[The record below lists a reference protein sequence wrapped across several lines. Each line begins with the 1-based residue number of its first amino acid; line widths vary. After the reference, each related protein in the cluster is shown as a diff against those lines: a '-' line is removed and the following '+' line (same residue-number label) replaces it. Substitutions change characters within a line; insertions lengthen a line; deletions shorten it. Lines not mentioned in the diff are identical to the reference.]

1 MKKKIIIWSV
11 AAAMA
16 VSILA
21 GCERE
26 EEQERISSTSA
37 STVERKDFTF
47 DINPATFDL
56 TIEQD
61 GVREQAAAPMPESK
75 VTELKREADK
85 VEWTYPERKMKV
97 ALEKKPGYLD
107 ITLQSTGAERF
118 QWPKVS
124 ADSYILPLWEGKF
137 VPGRDANW
145 KTFLQDETMTWS
157 ESFSMNFFALNKK
170 HYSFVYILKQPF
182 NHEVHF
188 DTKDDIQFQLDHEF
202 PSVNPDRT
210 YGFRLY
216 VADSDPVQIAG
227 LYKSV
232 LEEKSAIVTL
242 AQKAKANPEIEKL
255 YGAPHIYL
263 WNNDLLTPEEINWP
277 QWRAGLK
284 SPLYPWVSK
293 LLAQYTEDGSKEFDT
308 VFKQVSAQDHVE
320 KYQKSVIVRALNQVL
335 KMKELYNADVFQPSD
350 AVARQLIQQGVAAL
364 SEQKLYQLNKMLLKS
379 VLLDAV
385 GPIEDWGKANS
396 TDIVREMSQLGIK
409 KAWIGLPNWI
419 NGLMNPKFVEQA
431 DQAGYLVAPYDSY
444 HSIHDK
450 ENRDWNTAYFG
461 DGPLYE
467 QATITNKK
475 GEKVKGFLG
484 RGRKLNPTLAL
495 PLVKQ
500 RVQSIMQDG
509 ISYRSWFVDADATGE
524 IYDDYSPGHPTTQE
538 QDMKARL
545 ERMAYIA
552 NEKKMVV
559 GSETG
564 NDFASGVIAFAHGL
578 ETPVIKWGDPDMR
591 VNKSS
596 EYYVGGYYSTQGG
609 IPERYRKQVPVKELY
624 KRIYIDPAYSLPL
637 YKLVYND
644 SVITT
649 HHWEWG
655 SFKIKDAVVERMMTE
670 FLYNVPPLY
679 HLDQQQWAKDK
690 QTIAAYL
697 KEWAPFHQQAVTR
710 PMTGFR
716 ILTPDRL
723 VQSTAFGSDLK
734 VIANYSAAD
743 YRDEQ
748 GTVIKPRTVVI
759 YEGGH
764 GKAIDLSAIMKA
776 S

>member
-1 MKKKIIIWSV
+1 MDISRTEGEGRSRKETGLSGHH
-11 AAAMA
+11 A
-16 VSILA
+16 SI
-21 GCERE
+21 
-26 EEQERISSTSA
+26 
-37 STVERKDFTF
+37 
-47 DINPATFDL
+47 
-56 TIEQD
+56 D
-61 GVREQAAAPMPESK
+61 G
-75 VTELKREADK
+75 
-85 VEWTYPERKMKV
+85 
-97 ALEKKPGYLD
+97 G
-107 ITLQSTGAERF
+107 GRF

-145 KTFLQDETMTWS
+145 KTFLDGETMTWS

-170 HYSFVYILKQPF
+170 QYSLVYILKHPF
-182 NHEVHF
+182 NQEVHF

-216 VADSDPVQIAG
+216 VADNDPVHIAG

-232 LEEKSAIVTL
+232 LEEKPEIVTL
-242 AQKAKANPEIEKL
+242 AQKAKANPDIEKL

-263 WNNDLLTPEEINWP
+263 WNNDLLTPEEIHWP
-277 QWRAGLK
+277 QWRASLK
-284 SPLYPWVSK
+284 SPLYPWISQ

-308 VFKQVSAQDHVE
+308 VFKQISGQD
-320 KYQKSVIVRALNQVL
+320 
-335 KMKELYNADVFQPSD
+335 
-350 AVARQLIQQGVAAL
+350 
-364 SEQKLYQLNKMLLKS
+364 
-379 VLLDAV
+379 
-385 GPIEDWGKANS
+385 
-396 TDIVREMSQLGIK
+396 
-409 KAWIGLPNWI
+409 
-419 NGLMNPKFVEQA
+419 
-431 DQAGYLVAPYDSY
+431 
-444 HSIHDK
+444 
-450 ENRDWNTAYFG
+450 
-461 DGPLYE
+461 PLYE
-467 QATITNKK
+467 QATITNKE

-509 ISYRSWFVDADATGE
+509 IPYRSWFVDADATGE
-524 IYDDYSPGHPTTQE
+524 IYDDYSPEHPTTQE

-596 EYYVGGYYSTQGG
+596 EYYVGGYYSKQGG

-624 KRIYIDPAYSLPL
+624 KRIYLNPAYSLPL

-655 SFKIKDAVVERMMTE
+655 TFKIKDAVVERMMTE

-690 QTIAAYL
+690 KAIAAYF
-697 KEWAPFHQQAVTR
+697 EGMVAVSSAGR
-710 PMTGFR
+710 HPSD
-716 ILTPDRL
+716 DRL
-723 VQSTAFGSDLK
+723 PHSYAGPACAKHGVRQRLDGNRELFRRRL
-734 VIANYSAAD
+734 
-743 YRDEQ
+743 
-748 GTVIKPRTVVI
+748 PR
-759 YEGGH
+759 
-764 GKAIDLSAIMKA
+764 
-776 S
+776 